1 MTRKK
6 KPGGDAAPPPEAAA
20 RAGEL
25 RRAIEHH
32 RRRYYDDAS
41 PEISDASYDA
51 LERELREL
59 EDRYPALASAD
70 SPTRRVGGRP
80 AAGLEEYPHRTPMLS
95 LENAYDAEE
104 LLEFDARLKR
114 HLDVESVEYYAE
126 LKIDGL
132 SIALHYEDGALVRA
146 VTRGDGV
153 RGEIVTHNIRTLP
166 SVPARLRRPLKFLE
180 ARGEVYLSRAE
191 FVRLNQRR
199 EESGEPVLA
208 NPRNAAAGTIRLL
221 DPAQAA
227 ERPLEAIFYQIAEAD
242 PAPPDTQAEAVALLA
257 DLGLPVS
264 PHAEL
269 CPDAEAAVGFWQRW
283 IEKQHELPYDAD
295 GVVVKANRLRVQ
307 RAAGSTAKAP
317 RWAVAVKFP
326 QVQARSRVLAI
337 EVQVGR
343 TGTLT
348 PVAKL
353 EPVALAGTTVSS
365 ASLHNEEEV
374 ARKDVRVGDLVVLEK
389 AGGIIPQIVEV
400 VAGERP
406 PGAQPFK
413 LPDTCPACGSPVF
426 RQEGEVAVRCT
437 GLRCPAK
444 LHEALR
450 HFASRRALDIEGLGD
465 ALVAQLIAQGR
476 VRDAA
481 DLYSLDAATLAG
493 LERMGAKSAA
503 NVVAQIARSRTHPLH
518 RVIHA
523 LGIRHV
529 GERTAHLLAA
539 RFADLEALGAAG
551 LDELTAVRDIGPAV
565 AASIRAFFDNPDNR
579 DVVARLR
586 AAGVDPRGEPAEAAG
601 GEAPLAGKTFVLTGT
616 LHALSRDAARA
627 AIEALGGK
635 VSGTVSRKTSFVVA
649 GADPGSKLDKAR
661 ELGVPI
667 LDEEAFRELL
677 AARPA
682 ADN

>member
-1 MTRKK
+1 MTRRSKR
-6 KPGGDAAPPPEAAA
+6 GEDGAGAAPPAEAVA
-20 RAGEL
+20 RAAEL
-25 RRAIEHH
+25 RGAIEHH
-32 RRRYYDDAS
+32 RRRYYDDAA

-51 LERELREL
+51 LERELREI
-59 EDRYPALASAD
+59 EERYPALATPD

-80 AAGLEEYPHRTPMLS
+80 AAGLDEFPHRTPMLS
-95 LENAYDAEE
+95 LENAYDAAD

-114 HLDVESVEYYAE
+114 HLDVEAVEYYAE

-132 SIALHYEDGALVRA
+132 SIALHYEDGTLVRA

-153 RGEIVTHNIRTLP
+153 RGEVVTHNLRTLP
-166 SVPARLRRPLKFLE
+166 SVPARLRRTWKFLE
-180 ARGEVYLSRAE
+180 VRGEVYLSRAE

-199 EESGEPVLA
+199 EENDEAVFA
-208 NPRNAAAGTIRLL
+208 NPRNVAAGTIRLL

-242 PAPPDTQAEAVALLA
+242 PAGPETQAEAVALLA
-257 DLGLPVS
+257 ELGLPVS
-264 PHAEL
+264 AHARV
-269 CPDAEAAVGFWQRW
+269 CPGAEAAVAYWEEW
-283 IEKQHELPYDAD
+283 IGRQHELPYATD
-295 GVVVKANRLRVQ
+295 GVVVKANRFRVQ

-326 QVQARSRVLAI
+326 QVQARTRVVAI

-343 TGTLT
+343 TGALT

-400 VAGERP
+400 APGERP
-406 PGAQPFK
+406 PGTTPFA
-413 LPDTCPACGSPVF
+413 LPDRCPACGSPVF

-503 NVVAQIARSRTHPLH
+503 NVVAQIERSRTHPLH
-518 RVIHA
+518 RLIHA

-529 GERTAHLLAA
+529 GERTARLLAA
-539 RFADLEALGAAG
+539 RFGDLEALGAAG
-551 LDELTAVRDIGPAV
+551 LEELTAVRDIGPAV
-565 AASIRAFFDNPDNR
+565 AASIRAFFDNADNR
-579 DVVARLR
+579 EVVARLR
-586 AAGVDPRGEPAEAAG
+586 AAGVDPRSNPATVPAGEQ
-601 GEAPLAGKTFVLTGT
+601 PLAGKTFVLTGT
-616 LHALSRDAARA
+616 LATYSRDAARE
-627 AIEALGGK
+627 AIEALGAK
-635 VSGTVSRKTSFVVA
+635 VSGTVSKKTSFVVA

-661 ELGVPI
+661 ELGVTVI
-667 LDEEAFRELL
+667 DEDGLRELL
-677 AARPA
+677 NARP
-682 ADN
+682 

>member
-1 MTRKK
+1 MTSRRKR
-6 KPGGDAAPPPEAAA
+6 GEDGAGAAPPAAA
-20 RAGEL
+20 VARAAEL
-25 RRAIEHH
+25 RGAIEHH
-32 RRRYYDDAS
+32 RRRYYDDAA

-51 LERELREL
+51 LERELHEIEERH
-59 EDRYPALASAD
+59 PALATPD

-80 AAGLEEYPHRTPMLS
+80 AAGLEEFSHRTPMLS
-95 LENAYDAEE
+95 LENAYDAAD

-114 HLDVESVEYYAE
+114 HLDVEAVEYYAE

-132 SIALHYEDGALVRA
+132 SIALHYEDGKLVRA

-153 RGEIVTHNIRTLP
+153 RGEIVTDNLRTLP
-166 SVPARLRRPLKFLE
+166 SVPARLRRPWKFLE
-180 ARGEVYLSRAE
+180 VRGEVYLSRAE
-191 FVRLNQRR
+191 FLRLNQRR
-199 EESGEPVLA
+199 EENGEAVFA
-208 NPRNAAAGTIRLL
+208 NPRNVAAGTIRLL

-227 ERPLEAIFYQIAEAD
+227 ERSLEAIFYQIAEAN
-242 PAPPDTQAEAVALLA
+242 PPGPETQAEAVALLA
-257 DLGLPVS
+257 ELGLPVS
-264 PHAEL
+264 PHARV
-269 CPDAEAAVGFWQRW
+269 CPGAETAVGYWEEW
-283 IEKQHELPYDAD
+283 IAKQHELPYDTD
-295 GVVVKANRLRVQ
+295 GVVVKANRFRVQ

-326 QVQARSRVLAI
+326 QVQARTRVVAI

-343 TGTLT
+343 TGALT

-400 VAGERP
+400 VTGERP
-406 PGAQPFK
+406 PGTTPFA
-413 LPDTCPACGSPVF
+413 LPDRCPACGSPVF

-503 NVVAQIARSRTHPLH
+503 NVVAQIDRSRTHPLH
-518 RVIHA
+518 RLIHA

-529 GERTAHLLAA
+529 GERTARLLAA
-539 RFADLEALGAAG
+539 RFGDLGALGAAS
-551 LDELTAVRDIGPAV
+551 LEELTAVRDIGPAV
-565 AASIRAFFDNPDNR
+565 AASIRAFFDNADNR
-579 DVVARLR
+579 EVVARLR
-586 AAGVDPRGEPAEAAG
+586 AAGVDPRGTPATVAAG
-601 GEAPLAGKTFVLTGT
+601 EQPLAGKTFVLTGT
-616 LHALSRDAARA
+616 LATYSRDAARE
-627 AIEALGGK
+627 AIEALGAK
-635 VSGTVSRKTSFVVA
+635 VSGTVSKKTSFVVA

-667 LDEEAFRELL
+667 LDEDGLREMLN
-677 AARPA
+677 ARP
-682 ADN
+682 